1 MQNIIDSIKAIVV
14 EMADDKSKTTIKAA
28 YSQVADMGIYQPFLE
43 TLDTKTRSGFI
54 SSLDS
59 LRVSLQEEMR
69 SQAEASALTELECLE
84 GEIKATIA
92 DAGKATFH
100 LGKLLLKAK
109 DAHESTPDFLK
120 WVDDKFGIKKAWA
133 YRLMK
138 VASVFNEDVW
148 KGTAVEVLYTLQSQA
163 TDSQLEQARELA
175 EAGKLNRKT
184 LSELLEPIAP
194 PVKQVEQPEP
204 QGSQKLLQQAADS
217 LIASAAEPQEAA
229 PQLPESG
236 VLDSKPQEDKEDLM
250 ELVRDL
256 REQLA
261 LQQQQNAELMK
272 QIAEA
277 NKPRIAASNAPMLPQ
292 FSSTCMYARLGL
304 AAEDAADKTKILEAF
319 KSLCKAGYGR
329 QHEAY
334 SLLDE
339 ARHKLI
345 HAMEAA
351 A

>member
-1 MQNIIDSIKAIVV
+1 MQNIN
-14 EMADDKSKTTIKAA
+14 E
-28 YSQVADMGIYQPFLE
+28 
-43 TLDTKTRSGFI
+43 
-54 SSLDS
+54 SL
-59 LRVSLQEEMR
+59 
-69 SQAEASALTELECLE
+69 LTELECLE
-84 GEIKATIA
+84 SEIKATIA

-100 LGKLLLKAK
+100 LGELLLKAK
-109 DAHESTPDFLK
+109 DAHESTPEFLK
-120 WVDDKFGIKKAWA
+120 WVDEKFGIKKAWA

-138 VASVFNEDVW
+138 VASVFQEDVW
-148 KGTAVEVLYTLQSQA
+148 KATAVEVLYTLQSQA

-184 LSELLEPIAP
+184 LSELLEPVAP
-194 PVKQVEQPEP
+194 PVKQAEYPEP
-204 QGSQKLLQQAADS
+204 QSSQKLLQQAAES

-229 PQLPESG
+229 PILPTSYRA
-236 VLDSKPQEDKEDLM
+236 VPDQPQEDKEDLM

-272 QIAEA
+272 QIMEA

-292 FSSTCMYARLGL
+292 FTSACMYARLGL
-304 AAEDAADKTKILEAF
+304 AAEDATDKAKILEAF

>member
-14 EMADDKSKTTIKAA
+14 EMTDDKSKTTIKAA
-28 YSQVADMGIYQPFLE
+28 YAQVVELGVDVSKVV
-43 TLDTKTRSGFI
+43 TKTRASFI
-54 SSLDS
+54 QTLDS
-59 LRVSLQEEMR
+59 LRVRLQDDLLA
-69 SQAEASALTELECLE
+69 QAEASALTELECLE

-100 LGKLLLKAK
+100 LGELLLKAK

-138 VASVFNEDVW
+138 VASVFNEDAW

-163 TDSQLEQARELA
+163 TDSQLEQARVLA
-175 EAGKLNRKT
+175 EAGSLTRKT
-184 LSELLEPIAP
+184 LAELLEPAAP
-194 PVKQVEQPEP
+194 AVKPVEQQEP
-204 QGSQKLLQQAADS
+204 QASQKLLEQAASTIIND
-217 LIASAAEPQEAA
+217 AKAEPQEAA
-229 PQLPESG
+229 PQLPESS
-236 VLDSKPQEDKEDLM
+236 VLDSKPQEESAELM

-261 LQQQQNAELMK
+261 IQQQQNAELLA

-277 NKPRIAASNAPMLPQ
+277 NKPRIVASNAPMLPQ
-292 FSSTCMYARLGL
+292 FSSACLYARLGL
-304 AAEDAADKTKILEAF
+304 AAEDATDKAKILEAF

-329 QHEAY
+329 QHEAFA
-334 SLLDE
+334 LIDE
-339 ARHKLI
+339 ARHTLI
-345 HAMEAA
+345 HSVEAIA
-351 A
+351 

>member
-1 MQNIIDSIKAIVV
+1 MQNINDSLLAIIKGF
-14 EMADDKSKTTIKAA
+14 DKMTVKAA
-28 YSQVADMGIYQPFLE
+28 LVEVDKMGVDVSSLN
-43 TLDTKTRSGFI
+43 TKTREGFI
-54 SSLDS
+54 TSLDQ
-59 LRVSLQEEMR
+59 LRISINEAAVVEE
-69 SQAEASALTELECLE
+69 EATLMSELDCLE
-84 GEIKATIA
+84 SEIKATIA

-100 LGKLLLKAK
+100 LGELLLKAK

-120 WVDDKFGIKKAWA
+120 WVDEKFGIKKAWA

-138 VASVFNEDVW
+138 VASVFQEDVW
-148 KGTAVEVLYTLQSQA
+148 KATAVEVLYTLQSQA

-175 EAGKLNRKT
+175 ETGKLNRKT
-184 LSELLEPIAP
+184 LSELLEPVAP
-194 PVKQVEQPEP
+194 TIKQVEQPEP
-204 QGSQKLLQQAADS
+204 QSKKLLQQAADS

-229 PQLPESG
+229 PQLPEPSA
-236 VLDSKPQEDKEDLM
+236 LDSKPQEDKEDLM
-250 ELVRDL
+250 ELVKDL

-272 QIAEA
+272 QITEA

-292 FSSTCMYARLGL
+292 FSSACMYARLGL
-304 AAEDAADKTKILEAF
+304 AAEDASDKGKILEAF

>member
-1 MQNIIDSIKAIVV
+1 MQNIN
-14 EMADDKSKTTIKAA
+14 E
-28 YSQVADMGIYQPFLE
+28 
-43 TLDTKTRSGFI
+43 
-54 SSLDS
+54 SL
-59 LRVSLQEEMR
+59 
-69 SQAEASALTELECLE
+69 LTELECLE
-84 GEIKATIA
+84 SEIKATIA

-100 LGKLLLKAK
+100 LGELLLKAK
-109 DAHESTPDFLK
+109 DAHESTPEFLK
-120 WVDDKFGIKKAWA
+120 WVDEKFGIKKAWA

-138 VASVFNEDVW
+138 VASVFQEDVW
-148 KGTAVEVLYTLQSQA
+148 KATAVEVLYTLQSQA

-175 EAGKLNRKT
+175 EAGKLNRKA
-184 LSELLEPIAP
+184 LSELLEPVAP
-194 PVKQVEQPEP
+194 PVKQAEHPEP
-204 QGSQKLLQQAADS
+204 QSSQKLLQQAAES

-229 PQLPESG
+229 PILPTSYRA
-236 VLDSKPQEDKEDLM
+236 VPDQPQEDKEDLM

-272 QIAEA
+272 QIMEA

-292 FSSTCMYARLGL
+292 FTSACMYARLGL
-304 AAEDAADKTKILEAF
+304 AAEDATDKAKILEAF

>member
-1 MQNIIDSIKAIVV
+1 MQNINESLLTIIKGF
-14 EMADDKSKTTIKAA
+14 DKMTVKAA
-28 YSQVADMGIYQPFLE
+28 LAEVDKMGVDVSSLN
-43 TLDTKTRSGFI
+43 TKTREGFI
-54 SSLDS
+54 TSLDQ
-59 LRVSLQEEMR
+59 LRISINEAAVVEE
-69 SQAEASALTELECLE
+69 EATLMSELDCLE

-100 LGKLLLKAK
+100 LGELLLKAK

-120 WVDDKFGIKKAWA
+120 WVDEKFGIKKAWA

-138 VASVFNEDVW
+138 VASVFQEDAW
-148 KGTAVEVLYTLQSQA
+148 KATAVEVLYTLQSQA
-163 TDSQLEQARELA
+163 TDSQLEKARELA

-184 LSELLEPIAP
+184 LSELLEPVAP

-204 QGSQKLLQQAADS
+204 QSSQKLLQQAADS

-229 PQLPESG
+229 PQLPESSA
-236 VLDSKPQEDKEDLM
+236 LDSKPQEDKEDLM

-272 QIAEA
+272 QITEA

-304 AAEDAADKTKILEAF
+304 AAEDAADKAKILEAF

>member
-1 MQNIIDSIKAIVV
+1 MQNINESLLAIIKAF
-14 EMADDKSKTTIKAA
+14 DNSTIKDSLAEVDA
-28 YSQVADMGIYQPFLE
+28 LGVDVSSLN
-43 TLDTKTRSGFI
+43 TKTREGFI
-54 SSLDS
+54 TSLDQ
-59 LRVSLQEEMR
+59 LRVSLNEAAVVEE
-69 SQAEASALTELECLE
+69 EAALMSELDCLE
-84 GEIKATIA
+84 REIKATIA

-100 LGKLLLKAK
+100 LGELLLKAK

-120 WVDDKFGIKKAWA
+120 WVDEKFGIKKAWA

-138 VASVFNEDVW
+138 VASVFQEDAW
-148 KGTAVEVLYTLQSQA
+148 KATAVEVLYTLQSQA

-184 LSELLEPIAP
+184 LSELLEPVAP

-204 QGSQKLLQQAADS
+204 QSSQKLLQQAADS

-229 PQLPESG
+229 PQLPESSA
-236 VLDSKPQEDKEDLM
+236 LDSKPQEGKEDLM
-250 ELVRDL
+250 ELVREL

-292 FSSTCMYARLGL
+292 FTSACMYARLGL
-304 AAEDAADKTKILEAF
+304 AAEDAADKAKILEAF

-345 HAMEAA
+345 HAMETAA
-351 A
+351 

>member
-1 MQNIIDSIKAIVV
+1 MQNINESLLTIIKGF
-14 EMADDKSKTTIKAA
+14 DKSTIKDALDA
-28 YSQVADMGIYQPFLE
+28 VNSLGVDVS
-43 TLDTKTRSGFI
+43 TLNTKSREGFI
-54 SSLDS
+54 QSLDS
-59 LRVSLQEEMR
+59 LRVQLQDDELAK
-69 SQAEASALTELECLE
+69 AEASALTELECLE

-100 LGKLLLKAK
+100 LGELLLKAK
-109 DAHESTPDFLK
+109 EAHESTPDFLR

-138 VASVFNEDVW
+138 VASVFNEDAW

-163 TDSQLEQARELA
+163 TDSQLEQARALA
-175 EAGKLNRKT
+175 EAGSLTRKT
-184 LSELLEPIAP
+184 LSELLEPVAP
-194 PVKQVEQPEP
+194 AIKPEAPQEP
-204 QGSQKLLQQAADS
+204 QASQKLLEQAANTIIDD
-217 LIASAAEPQEAA
+217 AKAEPQEAA
-229 PQLPESG
+229 PMLPESST
-236 VLDSKPQEDKEDLM
+236 LYKPQEESAELM

-261 LQQQQNAELMK
+261 ISHQQNAELLA

-292 FSSTCMYARLGL
+292 FSSACLYARLGL
-304 AAEDAADKTKILEAF
+304 AAEDATDKAKILEAF

-334 SLLDE
+334 ALLDE
-339 ARHKLI
+339 ARHELI
-345 HAMEAA
+345 HAMENAA
-351 A
+351 

>member
-1 MQNIIDSIKAIVV
+1 MQNINESLLAIIKGF
-14 EMADDKSKTTIKAA
+14 DKMTVKAA
-28 YSQVADMGIYQPFLE
+28 LAEVDKMGVDVSSLN
-43 TLDTKTRSGFI
+43 TKTREGFI
-54 SSLDS
+54 TSLDQ
-59 LRVSLQEEMR
+59 LRISINEAAVVEE
-69 SQAEASALTELECLE
+69 EATLMSELDCLE

-100 LGKLLLKAK
+100 LGELLLKAK

-120 WVDDKFGIKKAWA
+120 WVDEKFGIKKAWA

-138 VASVFNEDVW
+138 VASVFQEDAW
-148 KGTAVEVLYTLQSQA
+148 KATAVEVLYTLQSQA
-163 TDSQLEQARELA
+163 TDSQLEQARGLA

-184 LSELLEPIAP
+184 LSELLEPVAP
-194 PVKQVEQPEP
+194 AIKQVEQPEP
-204 QGSQKLLQQAADS
+204 QSSQKLLQQAADS

-229 PQLPESG
+229 PQLPESS

-272 QIAEA
+272 QITEA

-292 FSSTCMYARLGL
+292 FTSACMYARLGL
-304 AAEDAADKTKILEAF
+304 AAEDAADKVKILEAF

>member
-1 MQNIIDSIKAIVV
+1 MQNINESLLAIIKGF
-14 EMADDKSKTTIKAA
+14 DKMTVKAA
-28 YSQVADMGIYQPFLE
+28 LAEVDALGVDVSSLN
-43 TLDTKTRSGFI
+43 TKTREGFI
-54 SSLDS
+54 TSLDQ
-59 LRVSLQEEMR
+59 LRVSLNEAAVVEE
-69 SQAEASALTELECLE
+69 EAALMSELDCLE

-100 LGKLLLKAK
+100 LGELLLKAK

-120 WVDDKFGIKKAWA
+120 WVDEKFGIKKAWA

-138 VASVFNEDVW
+138 VASVFQEDAW

-175 EAGKLNRKT
+175 EAGKLNRKA
-184 LSELLEPIAP
+184 LSELLEPVAP

-204 QGSQKLLQQAADS
+204 QSSQKLLQQAADS

-229 PQLPESG
+229 PQLPESS
-236 VLDSKPQEDKEDLM
+236 VLDSKSQEDKEDLM
-250 ELVRDL
+250 ELVREL

-261 LQQQQNAELMK
+261 LQQQQNTELMK

-277 NKPRIAASNAPMLPQ
+277 TKPRIAASNAPMLPQ
-292 FSSTCMYARLGL
+292 FSSACMYARLGL
-304 AAEDAADKTKILEAF
+304 AAEDAADKAKILEAF

>member
-1 MQNIIDSIKAIVV
+1 MQNINESLLAIIKGF
-14 EMADDKSKTTIKAA
+14 DKMTVKAA
-28 YSQVADMGIYQPFLE
+28 LAEVDKMGVDVSSLN
-43 TLDTKTRSGFI
+43 TKTREGFI
-54 SSLDS
+54 TSLDQ
-59 LRVSLQEEMR
+59 LRISINEAAVVEE
-69 SQAEASALTELECLE
+69 EATLMSELDCLE

-100 LGKLLLKAK
+100 LGELLLKAK

-138 VASVFNEDVW
+138 VASVFQEDAW
-148 KGTAVEVLYTLQSQA
+148 KATAVEVLYTLQSQA

-184 LSELLEPIAP
+184 LAELLEPVAP
-194 PVKQVEQPEP
+194 AIKQVEQPEP
-204 QGSQKLLQQAADS
+204 QSSQKLLQQAADS

-229 PQLPESG
+229 PQLPESSA
-236 VLDSKPQEDKEDLM
+236 LDNKPHEDREDLM

-261 LQQQQNAELMK
+261 LQQQQNEELLK
-272 QIAEA
+272 QITEA

-292 FSSTCMYARLGL
+292 FSSACMYARLGL
-304 AAEDAADKTKILEAF
+304 AAEDAADKAKILEAF

-345 HAMEAA
+345 HAMEATV
-351 A
+351 

>member
-1 MQNIIDSIKAIVV
+1 MQNINESLLAIIKGF
-14 EMADDKSKTTIKAA
+14 DKMTVKAA
-28 YSQVADMGIYQPFLE
+28 LAEVDALGVDVSSLN
-43 TLDTKTRSGFI
+43 TKTREGFI
-54 SSLDS
+54 TSLDQLRIS
-59 LRVSLQEEMR
+59 LNEAAVVEE
-69 SQAEASALTELECLE
+69 EATLMSELDCLE

-100 LGKLLLKAK
+100 LGELLLKAK

-120 WVDDKFGIKKAWA
+120 WVDEKFGIKKAWA

-138 VASVFNEDVW
+138 VASVFQEDAW
-148 KGTAVEVLYTLQSQA
+148 KATAVEVLYTLQSQA

-184 LSELLEPIAP
+184 LSELLEPVAP

-204 QGSQKLLQQAADS
+204 QSSQKLLQQAADN
-217 LIASAAEPQEAA
+217 LIVSAAEPQEAA
-229 PQLPESG
+229 PQLPESSA
-236 VLDSKPQEDKEDLM
+236 LDSKPQGDKEDLM

-272 QIAEA
+272 QITEA

-304 AAEDAADKTKILEAF
+304 AAEDAADKAKILEAF

>member
-1 MQNIIDSIKAIVV
+1 MQNINDSLLAIIKGF
-14 EMADDKSKTTIKAA
+14 DKMTVKAA
-28 YSQVADMGIYQPFLE
+28 LAEVDARGVDVSSLN
-43 TLDTKTRSGFI
+43 TKTREGFI
-54 SSLDS
+54 TSLDQ
-59 LRVSLQEEMR
+59 LRVSLNEAAVVEE
-69 SQAEASALTELECLE
+69 EATLMSELDCLE

-100 LGKLLLKAK
+100 LGELLLKAK

-120 WVDDKFGIKKAWA
+120 WVDEKFGIKKAWA

-138 VASVFNEDVW
+138 VASVFQEGIW
-148 KGTAVEVLYTLQSQA
+148 KATAVEVLYTLQSQA

-184 LSELLEPIAP
+184 LSELLEPVAP

-204 QGSQKLLQQAADS
+204 QSSQKLLQQAADN

-229 PQLPESG
+229 PQLPESSA
-236 VLDSKPQEDKEDLM
+236 LDSKPQEDKEDLM
-250 ELVRDL
+250 ELVRGL

-272 QIAEA
+272 QITEA

-292 FSSTCMYARLGL
+292 FTSACMYARLGL
-304 AAEDAADKTKILEAF
+304 AAEDAADKAKILEAF

-345 HAMEAA
+345 HAMEDAA
-351 A
+351 

>member
-1 MQNIIDSIKAIVV
+1 MQNINESLLAIIKGF
-14 EMADDKSKTTIKAA
+14 DKMTVKAA
-28 YSQVADMGIYQPFLE
+28 LAEVDALGVDVSSLN
-43 TLDTKTRSGFI
+43 TKTREGFI
-54 SSLDS
+54 TSLDQ
-59 LRVSLQEEMR
+59 LRVSLNEAAVVEE
-69 SQAEASALTELECLE
+69 EAALMSELDCLE

-100 LGKLLLKAK
+100 LGELLLKAK

-120 WVDDKFGIKKAWA
+120 WVDEKFGIKKAWA

-138 VASVFNEDVW
+138 VASVFQEDTW

-175 EAGKLNRKT
+175 EAGKLNRKA
-184 LSELLEPIAP
+184 LSELLEPVAP

-204 QGSQKLLQQAADS
+204 QSSQKLLQQAADS

-229 PQLPESG
+229 PQLPESS

-250 ELVRDL
+250 ELVREL

-292 FSSTCMYARLGL
+292 FTSACMYARLGL
-304 AAEDAADKTKILEAF
+304 AAEDAADKAKILEAF

>member
-1 MQNIIDSIKAIVV
+1 MQNINESLLAIIKAF
-14 EMADDKSKTTIKAA
+14 DNSTITDSLAEVDA
-28 YSQVADMGIYQPFLE
+28 LGVDVSSLN
-43 TLDTKTRSGFI
+43 TKTREGFI
-54 SSLDS
+54 TSLDQ
-59 LRVSLQEEMR
+59 LRVSLNEAAVVEE
-69 SQAEASALTELECLE
+69 EAALMSELDCLE

-100 LGKLLLKAK
+100 LGELLLKAK

-120 WVDDKFGIKKAWA
+120 WVDEKFGIKKAWA

-138 VASVFNEDVW
+138 VASVFQEDAW

-184 LSELLEPIAP
+184 LSELLEPVAP
-194 PVKQVEQPEP
+194 PVKQVDQPEP
-204 QGSQKLLQQAADS
+204 QSSQKLLQQAADS

-229 PQLPESG
+229 PQLPESSA
-236 VLDSKPQEDKEDLM
+236 LDSKPQEDKEDLM
-250 ELVRDL
+250 ELVREL

-292 FSSTCMYARLGL
+292 FTSACMYARLGL
-304 AAEDAADKTKILEAF
+304 AAEDATDKAKILEAF

>member
-1 MQNIIDSIKAIVV
+1 MQNINESLLAIIKGF
-14 EMADDKSKTTIKAA
+14 DKMTVKAA
-28 YSQVADMGIYQPFLE
+28 LAEVDALGVDVSSLN
-43 TLDTKTRSGFI
+43 TKTREGFI
-54 SSLDS
+54 TSLDQ
-59 LRVSLQEEMR
+59 LRVSLNEAAVVEE
-69 SQAEASALTELECLE
+69 EAALMSELDCLE

-100 LGKLLLKAK
+100 LGELLLKAK

-120 WVDDKFGIKKAWA
+120 WVDEKFGIKKAWA

-138 VASVFNEDVW
+138 VASVFQEDAW
-148 KGTAVEVLYTLQSQA
+148 KSTAVEVLYTLQSQA

-184 LSELLEPIAP
+184 LSELLEPVAP

-204 QGSQKLLQQAADS
+204 QSSQKLLQQAADS

-229 PQLPESG
+229 PQLPESSA
-236 VLDSKPQEDKEDLM
+236 LDSKPQEDKEDLM
-250 ELVRDL
+250 ELVREL

-292 FSSTCMYARLGL
+292 FTSACMYARLGL
-304 AAEDAADKTKILEAF
+304 AAEDAADKAKILEAF

>member
-1 MQNIIDSIKAIVV
+1 MQNIN
-14 EMADDKSKTTIKAA
+14 
-28 YSQVADMGIYQPFLE
+28 
-43 TLDTKTRSGFI
+43 
-54 SSLDS
+54 
-59 LRVSLQEEMR
+59 
-69 SQAEASALTELECLE
+69 EALLTELECLE
-84 GEIKATIA
+84 SEIKATIA

-100 LGKLLLKAK
+100 LGELLLKAK
-109 DAHESTPDFLK
+109 DAHESTPEFLK
-120 WVDDKFGIKKAWA
+120 WVDEKFGIKKAWA

-138 VASVFNEDVW
+138 VASVFQEDVW
-148 KGTAVEVLYTLQSQA
+148 KATAVEVLYTLQSQA

-184 LSELLEPIAP
+184 LSELLEPVAP
-194 PVKQVEQPEP
+194 PVKQAEHPEP
-204 QGSQKLLQQAADS
+204 QSSQKLLQQAAES

-229 PQLPESG
+229 PILPTSYRA
-236 VLDSKPQEDKEDLM
+236 VPDQPQEDKEDLM

-272 QIAEA
+272 QIMEA

-292 FSSTCMYARLGL
+292 FTSACMYARLGL
-304 AAEDAADKTKILEAF
+304 AAEDATDKAKILEAF

>member
-1 MQNIIDSIKAIVV
+1 MQNINESLLTIIKGF
-14 EMADDKSKTTIKAA
+14 DKSTIKDA
-28 YSQVADMGIYQPFLE
+28 LE
-43 TLDTKTRSGFI
+43 AVNSLGVDVSTLNTKSREGFI
-54 SSLDS
+54 QSLDS
-59 LRVSLQEEMR
+59 LRVQLQDDELAK
-69 SQAEASALTELECLE
+69 AEASALTELECLE

-100 LGKLLLKAK
+100 LGELLLKAK

-120 WVDDKFGIKKAWA
+120 WVDEKFGIKKAWA

-138 VASVFNEDVW
+138 VASVFNEDAW

-163 TDSQLEQARELA
+163 TDSQLEQARALA
-175 EAGKLNRKT
+175 EAGSLTRKT
-184 LSELLEPIAP
+184 LAELLEPVAP
-194 PVKQVEQPEP
+194 AVKPAEQQEP
-204 QGSQKLLQQAADS
+204 QASQKLLEQAASTIIDD
-217 LIASAAEPQEAA
+217 AKAEPQEAA
-229 PQLPESG
+229 PMLPESST
-236 VLDSKPQEDKEDLM
+236 LDKPQEESEELM

-261 LQQQQNAELMK
+261 IQQQQNAELLA

-292 FSSTCMYARLGL
+292 FSSACLYARLGL
-304 AAEDAADKTKILEAF
+304 AAEDATDKAKILEAF

-334 SLLDE
+334 ALLDE
-339 ARHKLI
+339 ARHELI
-345 HAMEAA
+345 HAMENAA
-351 A
+351 

>member
-1 MQNIIDSIKAIVV
+1 MQNINDSLLAIIKGF
-14 EMADDKSKTTIKAA
+14 DKMTVKAA
-28 YSQVADMGIYQPFLE
+28 LAEVDKMGVDVSSLN
-43 TLDTKTRSGFI
+43 TKTREGFI
-54 SSLDS
+54 TSLDQ
-59 LRVSLQEEMR
+59 LRISINEAAVVEE
-69 SQAEASALTELECLE
+69 EATLMSELDCLE

-100 LGKLLLKAK
+100 LGELLLKAK

-120 WVDDKFGIKKAWA
+120 WVDEKFGIKKAWA

-138 VASVFNEDVW
+138 VASVFQEDAW
-148 KGTAVEVLYTLQSQA
+148 KATAVEVLYTLQSQA

-184 LSELLEPIAP
+184 LSELLEPMAP
-194 PVKQVEQPEP
+194 AIKQVEQPEP
-204 QGSQKLLQQAADS
+204 QSSQKLLQQAADS

-229 PQLPESG
+229 PQLPESS

-261 LQQQQNAELMK
+261 LQQQQNEELMK
-272 QIAEA
+272 QIMEA

-292 FSSTCMYARLGL
+292 FSSACMYARLGL
-304 AAEDAADKTKILEAF
+304 AAEDASDKAKILEAF

-345 HAMEAA
+345 HAMETAA
-351 A
+351 

>member
-1 MQNIIDSIKAIVV
+1 MQNINESLLAIIKAF
-14 EMADDKSKTTIKAA
+14 DNSTIKDSLAEVDA
-28 YSQVADMGIYQPFLE
+28 LGVDVSSLN
-43 TLDTKTRSGFI
+43 TKTREGFI
-54 SSLDS
+54 TSLDQ
-59 LRVSLQEEMR
+59 LRVSLNEAAVVEE
-69 SQAEASALTELECLE
+69 EAALMSELDCLE

-100 LGKLLLKAK
+100 LGELLLKAK
-109 DAHESTPDFLK
+109 DAHESTPDFLR
-120 WVDDKFGIKKAWA
+120 WVDEKFGIKKAWA

-138 VASVFNEDVW
+138 VASVFQEDAW
-148 KGTAVEVLYTLQSQA
+148 KATAVEVLYTLQSQA

-184 LSELLEPIAP
+184 LSELLEPVAP

-204 QGSQKLLQQAADS
+204 QSSQKLLQQAADS

-229 PQLPESG
+229 PQLPESS

-250 ELVRDL
+250 EIVREL

-292 FSSTCMYARLGL
+292 FSSACMYARLGL
-304 AAEDAADKTKILEAF
+304 AAEDAADKAKILEAF

>member
-1 MQNIIDSIKAIVV
+1 MQNINESLLAIIKGF
-14 EMADDKSKTTIKAA
+14 DKMTVKAA
-28 YSQVADMGIYQPFLE
+28 LAEVDALGVDVSSLN
-43 TLDTKTRSGFI
+43 TKTREGFI
-54 SSLDS
+54 TSLDQ
-59 LRVSLQEEMR
+59 LRISINEAAVVEE
-69 SQAEASALTELECLE
+69 EATLMSELDCLE

-100 LGKLLLKAK
+100 LGELLLKAK

-120 WVDDKFGIKKAWA
+120 WVDEKFGIKKAWA

-138 VASVFNEDVW
+138 VASVFQEDAW
-148 KGTAVEVLYTLQSQA
+148 KATAVEVLYTLQSQA

-184 LSELLEPIAP
+184 LSELLEPVAP
-194 PVKQVEQPEP
+194 AIKQVEQPDP
-204 QGSQKLLQQAADS
+204 QSSQKLLQQAADS

-229 PQLPESG
+229 PQLPESSA
-236 VLDSKPQEDKEDLM
+236 LDSKPQEDKEDLM

-272 QIAEA
+272 QITEA

-304 AAEDAADKTKILEAF
+304 AAEDAADKAKILEAF

>member
-1 MQNIIDSIKAIVV
+1 MQNINESLLAIIKGF
-14 EMADDKSKTTIKAA
+14 DKMTVKAA
-28 YSQVADMGIYQPFLE
+28 LAEVDALGVDVCSLN
-43 TLDTKTRSGFI
+43 TKTREGFI
-54 SSLDS
+54 TSLDQLRIS
-59 LRVSLQEEMR
+59 LNEAAVVEE
-69 SQAEASALTELECLE
+69 EAALMSELDCLE

-100 LGKLLLKAK
+100 LGELLLKAK

-120 WVDDKFGIKKAWA
+120 WVDEKFGIKKAWA

-138 VASVFNEDVW
+138 VASVFQEDAW
-148 KGTAVEVLYTLQSQA
+148 KSTAVEVLYTLQSQA

-184 LSELLEPIAP
+184 LAELLEPVAP

-204 QGSQKLLQQAADS
+204 QSSQKLLQQAADS

-229 PQLPESG
+229 PQLPESSA
-236 VLDSKPQEDKEDLM
+236 LDSKSQEDKGDLM
-250 ELVRDL
+250 ELVREL

-304 AAEDAADKTKILEAF
+304 AAEDAADKAKILEAF

-339 ARHKLI
+339 ARHELI
-345 HAMEAA
+345 QVLKDTAA
-351 A
+351 

>member
-1 MQNIIDSIKAIVV
+1 MQNINESLLTIIKGF
-14 EMADDKSKTTIKAA
+14 DKSTIKDA
-28 YSQVADMGIYQPFLE
+28 LE
-43 TLDTKTRSGFI
+43 AVNSLGVDVSTLNTKSREGFI
-54 SSLDS
+54 QSLDS
-59 LRVSLQEEMR
+59 LRVQLQDDELAK
-69 SQAEASALTELECLE
+69 AEASALTELECLE

-100 LGKLLLKAK
+100 LGELLLKAK
-109 DAHESTPDFLK
+109 EAHESTPDFLK

-138 VASVFNEDVW
+138 VASVFNEDAW

-163 TDSQLEQARELA
+163 TDSQLEQARALA
-175 EAGKLNRKT
+175 EAGSLTRKT
-184 LSELLEPIAP
+184 LAELLEPVAP
-194 PVKQVEQPEP
+194 AVKPVEQQEP
-204 QGSQKLLQQAADS
+204 QSSQRLLEQAANTIIDE
-217 LIASAAEPQEAA
+217 AKAEPQEAA
-229 PQLPESG
+229 PMLPESS
-236 VLDSKPQEDKEDLM
+236 VLDSKPQEDSAELM

-261 LQQQQNAELMK
+261 IQQQQNAELLA

-292 FSSTCMYARLGL
+292 FSSTCLYARLGL
-304 AAEDAADKTKILEAF
+304 AAEDATDKAKILEAF

-334 SLLDE
+334 ALLDE
-339 ARHKLI
+339 ARHELI
-345 HAMEAA
+345 HAMEDAA
-351 A
+351 

>member
-1 MQNIIDSIKAIVV
+1 MQNINESLLAIIKGF
-14 EMADDKSKTTIKAA
+14 DKMTVKAA
-28 YSQVADMGIYQPFLE
+28 LAEVDALGVDVSSLN
-43 TLDTKTRSGFI
+43 TKTREGFI
-54 SSLDS
+54 TSLDQ
-59 LRVSLQEEMR
+59 LRVSLN
-69 SQAEASALTELECLE
+69 EAAVVEGEAALMSELDCLE

-100 LGKLLLKAK
+100 LGELLLKAK

-120 WVDDKFGIKKAWA
+120 WVDEKFGIKKAWA

-138 VASVFNEDVW
+138 VASVFQEDAW

-175 EAGKLNRKT
+175 EAGKLNRKA
-184 LSELLEPIAP
+184 LSELLEPVAP

-204 QGSQKLLQQAADS
+204 QSSQKLLQQAADS

-229 PQLPESG
+229 PQLPESS

-250 ELVRDL
+250 ELVREL

-292 FSSTCMYARLGL
+292 FTSACMYARLGL
-304 AAEDAADKTKILEAF
+304 AAEDAADKAKILEAF

>member
-1 MQNIIDSIKAIVV
+1 MQNINESLLAIIKGF
-14 EMADDKSKTTIKAA
+14 DKMTVKAA
-28 YSQVADMGIYQPFLE
+28 LAEVDALGVDVSSLN
-43 TLDTKTRSGFI
+43 TKTREGFI
-54 SSLDS
+54 TSLDQ
-59 LRVSLQEEMR
+59 LRVSLNEAAVVEE
-69 SQAEASALTELECLE
+69 EAALMSELDCLE

-100 LGKLLLKAK
+100 LGELLLKAK

-120 WVDDKFGIKKAWA
+120 WVDEKFGIKKAWA

-138 VASVFNEDVW
+138 VASVFQEDAW

-175 EAGKLNRKT
+175 EAGKLNRKA
-184 LSELLEPIAP
+184 LSELLEPVAP

-204 QGSQKLLQQAADS
+204 QSSQKLLQQAADS
-217 LIASAAEPQEAA
+217 LIASATEPQEAA
-229 PQLPESG
+229 PQLPESS

-250 ELVRDL
+250 ELVREL

-292 FSSTCMYARLGL
+292 FTSACMYARLGL
-304 AAEDAADKTKILEAF
+304 AAEDAADKAKILEAF

>member
-1 MQNIIDSIKAIVV
+1 MQNINDSLLAIIKGF
-14 EMADDKSKTTIKAA
+14 DKMTVKAA
-28 YSQVADMGIYQPFLE
+28 LAEVDKMGVDVSSLN
-43 TLDTKTRSGFI
+43 TKTREGFI
-54 SSLDS
+54 TSLDQ
-59 LRVSLQEEMR
+59 LRISINEAAVVEE
-69 SQAEASALTELECLE
+69 EATLMSELDCLE

-100 LGKLLLKAK
+100 LGELLLKAK

-120 WVDDKFGIKKAWA
+120 WVDEKFGIKKAWA

-138 VASVFNEDVW
+138 VASVFQEDAW
-148 KGTAVEVLYTLQSQA
+148 KATAVEVLYTLQSQA

-175 EAGKLNRKT
+175 EAGNLNRKT
-184 LSELLEPIAP
+184 LSELLEPVAP
-194 PVKQVEQPEP
+194 AIKQVEHPEP
-204 QGSQKLLQQAADS
+204 QSSQKLLQQAAES

-229 PQLPESG
+229 PQLPESS

-272 QIAEA
+272 QITEA

-292 FSSTCMYARLGL
+292 FTSACMYARLGL
-304 AAEDAADKTKILEAF
+304 AAEDAADKAKILEAF

-345 HAMEAA
+345 HAMEDAA
-351 A
+351 

>member
-1 MQNIIDSIKAIVV
+1 MQNIN
-14 EMADDKSKTTIKAA
+14 E
-28 YSQVADMGIYQPFLE
+28 
-43 TLDTKTRSGFI
+43 
-54 SSLDS
+54 SL
-59 LRVSLQEEMR
+59 
-69 SQAEASALTELECLE
+69 LTELECLE
-84 GEIKATIA
+84 SEIKATIA

-100 LGKLLLKAK
+100 LGELLLKAK
-109 DAHESTPDFLK
+109 DAHESTPEFLK
-120 WVDDKFGIKKAWA
+120 WVDEKFGIKKAWA

-138 VASVFNEDVW
+138 VASVFQEDVW
-148 KGTAVEVLYTLQSQA
+148 KATAVEVLYTLQSQA

-184 LSELLEPIAP
+184 LSELLEPVAP
-194 PVKQVEQPEP
+194 PVKQAEHPEP
-204 QGSQKLLQQAADS
+204 QSSQKLLQQAAES

-229 PQLPESG
+229 PILPTSYRA
-236 VLDSKPQEDKEDLM
+236 VPDQPQEDKEDLM

-272 QIAEA
+272 QIMEA

-292 FSSTCMYARLGL
+292 FTSACMYARLGL
-304 AAEDAADKTKILEAF
+304 AAEDATDKAKILEAF

>member
-1 MQNIIDSIKAIVV
+1 MQNINESLLAIIKGF
-14 EMADDKSKTTIKAA
+14 DKMTVKAA
-28 YSQVADMGIYQPFLE
+28 LAEVDALGVDVSSLN
-43 TLDTKTRSGFI
+43 TKTREGFI
-54 SSLDS
+54 TSLDQ
-59 LRVSLQEEMR
+59 LRISINEAAVVEE
-69 SQAEASALTELECLE
+69 EATLMSELDCLE

-100 LGKLLLKAK
+100 LGELLLKAK
-109 DAHESTPDFLK
+109 DAHENTPDFLK
-120 WVDDKFGIKKAWA
+120 WVDEKFGIKKAWA

-138 VASVFNEDVW
+138 VASVFQEDAW
-148 KGTAVEVLYTLQSQA
+148 KATAVEVLYTLQSQA

-184 LSELLEPIAP
+184 LSELLEPVAP
-194 PVKQVEQPEP
+194 AIKQVEQPEP
-204 QGSQKLLQQAADS
+204 QSSQKLLQQAADS

-229 PQLPESG
+229 PQLPESS

-272 QIAEA
+272 QITEA

-304 AAEDAADKTKILEAF
+304 AAEDAADKAKILEAF

>member
-1 MQNIIDSIKAIVV
+1 MQNINESLLTIIKGF
-14 EMADDKSKTTIKAA
+14 DKSTIKDA
-28 YSQVADMGIYQPFLE
+28 LE
-43 TLDTKTRSGFI
+43 AVNSLGVDVSTLNTKSREGFI
-54 SSLDS
+54 HSLDS
-59 LRVSLQEEMR
+59 LRVQLQDEEL
-69 SQAEASALTELECLE
+69 AKGEASALTELECLE

-100 LGKLLLKAK
+100 LGELLLKAK

-120 WVDDKFGIKKAWA
+120 WVDEKFGIKKAWA

-138 VASVFNEDVW
+138 VASVFQEDVW
-148 KGTAVEVLYTLQSQA
+148 KATAVEVLYTLQSQA

-184 LSELLEPIAP
+184 LSELLEPVAP
-194 PVKQVEQPEP
+194 LVKQVEQPEP
-204 QGSQKLLQQAADS
+204 QSSQKLLQQAADS

-236 VLDSKPQEDKEDLM
+236 VLDSKPQEDKENLM

-304 AAEDAADKTKILEAF
+304 AAEDAADKAKILEAF

>member
-1 MQNIIDSIKAIVV
+1 MQNINESLLAIIKGF
-14 EMADDKSKTTIKAA
+14 DKMTVKAA
-28 YSQVADMGIYQPFLE
+28 LAEVDALGVDVSSLN
-43 TLDTKTRSGFI
+43 TKTREGFI
-54 SSLDS
+54 TSLDQ
-59 LRVSLQEEMR
+59 LRVSLNEAAVVEEG
-69 SQAEASALTELECLE
+69 AALMSELDCLE

-100 LGKLLLKAK
+100 LGELLLKAK

-120 WVDDKFGIKKAWA
+120 WVDEKFGIKKAWA

-138 VASVFNEDVW
+138 VASVFQEDAW

-175 EAGKLNRKT
+175 EAGKLNRKA
-184 LSELLEPIAP
+184 LSELLEPVAP

-204 QGSQKLLQQAADS
+204 QSSQKLLQQAADS

-229 PQLPESG
+229 PQLPESS

-250 ELVRDL
+250 ELVREL

-292 FSSTCMYARLGL
+292 FTSACMYARLGL
-304 AAEDAADKTKILEAF
+304 AAEDAADKAKILEAF

>member
-1 MQNIIDSIKAIVV
+1 MQNINDSLLAIIKGF
-14 EMADDKSKTTIKAA
+14 DKMTVKAA
-28 YSQVADMGIYQPFLE
+28 LAEVDKMGVDVSSLN
-43 TLDTKTRSGFI
+43 TKTREGFI
-54 SSLDS
+54 TSLDQ
-59 LRVSLQEEMR
+59 LRISINEAAVVEE
-69 SQAEASALTELECLE
+69 EATLMSELDCLE

-92 DAGKATFH
+92 DAGKTTFH
-100 LGKLLLKAK
+100 LGELLLKAK

-120 WVDDKFGIKKAWA
+120 WVDEKFGIKKAWA

-138 VASVFNEDVW
+138 VASVFQEDAW
-148 KGTAVEVLYTLQSQA
+148 KATAVEVLYTLQSQA

-184 LSELLEPIAP
+184 LSELLEPVAP
-194 PVKQVEQPEP
+194 AIKQVEQPEP
-204 QGSQKLLQQAADS
+204 QSSQKLLQQTADS
-217 LIASAAEPQEAA
+217 LISSAAEPQEAA
-229 PQLPESG
+229 PQLPESS
-236 VLDSKPQEDKEDLM
+236 VLDSKPQGDKEDLM

-261 LQQQQNAELMK
+261 LQQQQNAELMR

-304 AAEDAADKTKILEAF
+304 AAEDAADKAKILEAF

>member
-1 MQNIIDSIKAIVV
+1 MQNINESLLAIIKAF
-14 EMADDKSKTTIKAA
+14 DNSTIKDSLAEVDA
-28 YSQVADMGIYQPFLE
+28 LGVDVSSLN
-43 TLDTKTRSGFI
+43 TKTREGFI
-54 SSLDS
+54 TSLDQ
-59 LRVSLQEEMR
+59 LRVSLNEAAVVEE
-69 SQAEASALTELECLE
+69 EAALMSELDYLE

-100 LGKLLLKAK
+100 LGELLLKAK

-120 WVDDKFGIKKAWA
+120 WVDEKFGIKKAWA

-138 VASVFNEDVW
+138 VASVFQEDAW

-175 EAGKLNRKT
+175 EAGKLNRKA
-184 LSELLEPIAP
+184 LSELLEPVAP

-204 QGSQKLLQQAADS
+204 QSSQKLLQQAADS

-229 PQLPESG
+229 PQLPESS

-250 ELVRDL
+250 ELVREL

-292 FSSTCMYARLGL
+292 FTSACMYARLGL
-304 AAEDAADKTKILEAF
+304 AAEDAADKAKILEAF

>member
-1 MQNIIDSIKAIVV
+1 MQNINDSLLAIIKGF
-14 EMADDKSKTTIKAA
+14 DKMTVKDALAEVDK
-28 YSQVADMGIYQPFLE
+28 MGVDVSSLS
-43 TLDTKTRSGFI
+43 TKTREGFI
-54 SSLDS
+54 TSLDQ
-59 LRVSLQEEMR
+59 LRIRINEAAVVEE
-69 SQAEASALTELECLE
+69 EANLLSELDCLE
-84 GEIKATIA
+84 GEIKVTIA

-100 LGKLLLKAK
+100 LGELLLKAK

-120 WVDDKFGIKKAWA
+120 WVDEKFGIKKAWA

-138 VASVFNEDVW
+138 VASVFQEDAW
-148 KGTAVEVLYTLQSQA
+148 KATAVEVLYTLHSQA
-163 TDSQLEQARELA
+163 TDSQFEQARELA

-184 LSELLEPIAP
+184 LSELLEPVAP
-194 PVKQVEQPEP
+194 AIKQVEQPEP
-204 QGSQKLLQQAADS
+204 QSSQKLLQQAADS

-229 PQLPESG
+229 PQLPESS

-272 QIAEA
+272 QITEA

-292 FSSTCMYARLGL
+292 FSSACMYARLGL
-304 AAEDAADKTKILEAF
+304 AAEDAADKAKILEAF

-339 ARHKLI
+339 ARHELI
-345 HAMEAA
+345 QVLKDTAA
-351 A
+351 

>member
-14 EMADDKSKTTIKAA
+14 EMTDDKSKTTVKAA
-28 YSQVADMGIYQPFLE
+28 YAQVVELGVDVSE
-43 TLDTKTRSGFI
+43 VVTKTRASFI
-54 SSLDS
+54 QTLDS
-59 LRVSLQEEMR
+59 LRVRLQDDLLA
-69 SQAEASALTELECLE
+69 QAEASALTELECLE

-100 LGKLLLKAK
+100 LGELLLKAK

-138 VASVFNEDVW
+138 VASVFNEDAW

-163 TDSQLEQARELA
+163 TDSQLEQARALA
-175 EAGKLNRKT
+175 EAGSLTRKT
-184 LSELLEPIAP
+184 LAELLEPVAP
-194 PVKQVEQPEP
+194 AVKPAEQQEP
-204 QGSQKLLQQAADS
+204 QASQKLLEQAASTIIDE
-217 LIASAAEPQEAA
+217 AKAEPQEAA
-229 PQLPESG
+229 PMLPEPS
-236 VLDSKPQEDKEDLM
+236 VLDSKPQEDSSELM

-261 LQQQQNAELMK
+261 IQQQQNAELLA

-292 FSSTCMYARLGL
+292 FSSACLYARLGL
-304 AAEDAADKTKILEAF
+304 AAEDATDKAKILESF

-334 SLLDE
+334 PLLDE
-339 ARHKLI
+339 ARHELI
-345 HAMEAA
+345 HAMENAA
-351 A
+351 

>member
-1 MQNIIDSIKAIVV
+1 MQNINESLLAIIKAF
-14 EMADDKSKTTIKAA
+14 DNSTIKDSLAEVDA
-28 YSQVADMGIYQPFLE
+28 LGVDVSSLN
-43 TLDTKTRSGFI
+43 TKTREGFI
-54 SSLDS
+54 TSLDQ
-59 LRVSLQEEMR
+59 LRVSLNEAAVVEE
-69 SQAEASALTELECLE
+69 EAALMSELDCLE

-100 LGKLLLKAK
+100 LGELLLKAK

-120 WVDDKFGIKKAWA
+120 WVDEKFGIKKAWA

-138 VASVFNEDVW
+138 VASVFQEDAW
-148 KGTAVEVLYTLQSQA
+148 KATAVEVLYTLQSQA

-184 LSELLEPIAP
+184 LSELLEPVAP
-194 PVKQVEQPEP
+194 LVKQVEQPEP
-204 QGSQKLLQQAADS
+204 QSSQKLLQQAADS

-229 PQLPESG
+229 PQLPESSA
-236 VLDSKPQEDKEDLM
+236 LDSKPQEDKEDLM
-250 ELVRDL
+250 ELVREL

-292 FSSTCMYARLGL
+292 FTSACMYARLGL
-304 AAEDAADKTKILEAF
+304 AAEDAADKAKILEAF

>member
-1 MQNIIDSIKAIVV
+1 MQNIN
-14 EMADDKSKTTIKAA
+14 E
-28 YSQVADMGIYQPFLE
+28 
-43 TLDTKTRSGFI
+43 
-54 SSLDS
+54 SL
-59 LRVSLQEEMR
+59 
-69 SQAEASALTELECLE
+69 LTELECLE
-84 GEIKATIA
+84 SEIKATIA

-100 LGKLLLKAK
+100 LGELLLKAK
-109 DAHESTPDFLK
+109 DAHESTPEFLK
-120 WVDDKFGIKKAWA
+120 WVDEKFGIKKAWA

-138 VASVFNEDVW
+138 VASVFQEDVW
-148 KGTAVEVLYTLQSQA
+148 KATAVEVLYTLQSQA

-184 LSELLEPIAP
+184 LSELLEPVAP
-194 PVKQVEQPEP
+194 PVKQAAHPEP
-204 QGSQKLLQQAADS
+204 QSSQKLLQQAAES

-229 PQLPESG
+229 PILPTSYRA
-236 VLDSKPQEDKEDLM
+236 VPDQPQEDKEDLM

-272 QIAEA
+272 QIMEA

-292 FSSTCMYARLGL
+292 FTSACMYARLGL
-304 AAEDAADKTKILEAF
+304 AAEDATDKAKILEAF

>member
-1 MQNIIDSIKAIVV
+1 MQNINESLLSIIKAF
-14 EMADDKSKTTIKAA
+14 DNSTIKDSLAEVDA
-28 YSQVADMGIYQPFLE
+28 LGVDVSSLN
-43 TLDTKTRSGFI
+43 TKTREGFI
-54 SSLDS
+54 TSLDQ
-59 LRVSLQEEMR
+59 LRVSLNEAAVVEE
-69 SQAEASALTELECLE
+69 EAALMSELDCLE

-100 LGKLLLKAK
+100 LGELLLKAK

-120 WVDDKFGIKKAWA
+120 WVDEKFGIKKAWA

-138 VASVFNEDVW
+138 VASVFQEDAW
-148 KGTAVEVLYTLQSQA
+148 KATAVEVLYTLQSQA

-184 LSELLEPIAP
+184 LSELLEPVAP

-204 QGSQKLLQQAADS
+204 QSSQKLLQQAADS
-217 LIASAAEPQEAA
+217 LIASAAEPQEAV
-229 PQLPESG
+229 PQLPESS
-236 VLDSKPQEDKEDLM
+236 VPDSKSQEDKEDLM

-292 FSSTCMYARLGL
+292 FSSACMYARLGL
-304 AAEDAADKTKILEAF
+304 AAEDAADKSKILEAF

-329 QHEAY
+329 QHEAF